1 MLIEFSV
8 QNATSIKDE
17 MILSAETGERLS
29 RLKETNTIRE
39 NNSSLLK
46 NLMIIGPNGS
56 GKTNIINALKLMRS
70 MVLND
75 PDKITTSL
83 PYNPFRLNT
92 LNAKAPTKFQVK
104 FNYGNQTFQY
114 SFSYVSKAIVAEKLT
129 QVLKTTERTIFA
141 REGQNYPV
149 LDEEL
154 KKVAANTKKNS
165 LFLFNAQKANISAAI
180 TVLEWFQK
188 DLVFV
193 NSKNI
198 IPDQLTELMD
208 DKRIKDEFLRFLRF
222 ADFNIIDVK
231 VRDIPLSL
239 PEEIKKIMATLQPE
253 IDLPDTR
260 KELYASHKQYDGNG
274 NVIGTE
280 EIPLTQESRG
290 TQKIFLIALSI
301 INAHL
306 NGNGKTILFDEF
318 DDSLHFE
325 LSKALV
331 EIFNSKQN
339 RNQFILTTHELQLLN
354 SELRT
359 DQIYLVEKDFQGRSS
374 LYSVFDFKDSK
385 NTARHDVQYMKRYIE
400 GRFGSLPQIDVDEML
415 SALNASNP
423 PARK

>member
-1 MLIEFSV
+1 M
-8 QNATSIKDE
+8 
-17 MILSAETGERLS
+17 
-29 RLKETNTIRE
+29 
-39 NNSSLLK
+39 
-46 NLMIIGPNGS
+46 
-56 GKTNIINALKLMRS
+56 
-70 MVLND
+70 
-75 PDKITTSL
+75 
-83 PYNPFRLNT
+83 
-92 LNAKAPTKFQVK
+92 
-104 FNYGNQTFQY
+104 
-114 SFSYVSKAIVAEKLT
+114 
-129 QVLKTTERTIFA
+129 
-141 REGQNYPV
+141 

-208 DKRIKDEFLRFLRF
+208 DKRIKNEFLRFLRF
-222 ADFNIIDVK
+222 ADFNIVDVK

-260 KELYASHKQYDGNG
+260 KELYASHKQYDDNG

-325 LSKALV
+325 LSKALI

-415 SALNASNP
+415 NALNASNP
-423 PARK
+423 PTRK